1 LSTVDKQKKENA
13 GNKPDKKAI
22 IREKMIEREG
32 EARVVRKIVFTISI
46 ILFLLVGIT
55 AGGGYFYIKSALKPV
70 DPENKK
76 EMTVEIPI
84 GSSVTGI
91 ANILE
96 EHGIIK
102 DARVFKYFVKFKNES
117 GFMAGNYE
125 LSPSMTLP
133 SIIESLKTGKIEQ
146 EAVFQITIPEGKQL
160 KEIAKI
166 IAEKTNH
173 KEEDVFAKL
182 NDREFIQ
189 ALMNKYPD
197 ILTEEILA
205 ENIKYPL
212 EGYLFPATYP
222 FYKEDTKIEEIIM
235 SMLDQTEKVISEYEG
250 DMSERQYT
258 AHQLLTFASLVEEE
272 ATEKL
277 ERNQIASVFYNRL
290 DTGMPLQTD
299 PTVLYAQGEHKDK
312 VLYKDLE
319 IDDPYNTY
327 KNQGLT
333 PGPIANAG
341 TVSIEAVLHPAETDF
356 LYFLATASGDVLF
369 SKTLEEHNAKKAE
382 HIK

>member
-1 LSTVDKQKKENA
+1 LSTEEKQMRENKA
-13 GNKPDKKAI
+13 NKLDKKAV

-32 EARVVRKIVFTISI
+32 EARVVRKIVLTISI
-46 ILFLLVGIT
+46 VLFLLVAIT
-55 AGGGYFYIKSALKPV
+55 VGGGYFYIKSALQPV
-70 DPENKK
+70 DPDNKK

-117 GFMAGNYE
+117 GFMAGSYE
-125 LSPSMTLP
+125 LSPSMTLA

-146 EAVFQITIPEGKQL
+146 EVVFQITIPEGKQL

-166 IAEKTNH
+166 IAEKSNH

-197 ILTEEILA
+197 ILSEEILA
-205 ENIKYPL
+205 DNIKYPL

-222 FYKEDTKIEEIIM
+222 FYKADTKIEEIVM
-235 SMLDQTEKVISEYEG
+235 AMLDQTEKVISEYEG
-250 DMSERQYT
+250 EMAERSYT
-258 AHQLLTFASLVEEE
+258 PHELLTIASLIEEE

-277 ERNQIASVFYNRL
+277 ERDQIASVFYNRL

-327 KNQGLT
+327 KYKGLT

-341 TVSIEAVLHPAETDF
+341 TVSIEAALHPAETDF

-382 HIK
+382 HIQ

>member
-1 LSTVDKQKKENA
+1 MSTEEKQKKAESTANL
-13 GNKPDKKAI
+13 DKKAI
-22 IREKMIEREG
+22 IREKMIEKEG

-46 ILFLLVGIT
+46 ILFLLVGVTI
-55 AGGGYFYIKSALKPV
+55 GSGYFYINSALKPV
-70 DPENKK
+70 DPKNKK
-76 EMTVEIPI
+76 ETNVEIPI

-117 GFMAGNYE
+117 GFMAGEYA
-125 LSPSMTLP
+125 LSPSMTIP
-133 SIIESLKTGKIEQ
+133 NIIESLKTGKIEQ

-166 IAEKTNH
+166 IAEKTGYN
-173 KEEDVFAKL
+173 EEDVFAKL
-182 NDREFIQ
+182 NDREYIK

-197 ILTEEILA
+197 LLTEEILA
-205 ENIKYPL
+205 ENVKQPL

-222 FYKEDTKIEEIIM
+222 FYKEDPKVEEIITT
-235 SMLDQTEKVISEYEG
+235 MLDQTAKVVSEYEG
-250 DMSERQYT
+250 EMAEREYT
-258 AHQLLTFASLVEEE
+258 PHKLLTMASLIEEE

-277 ERNQIASVFYNRL
+277 ERDQIASVFYNRL
-290 DTGMPLQTD
+290 ESGMPLQTD

-327 KNQGLT
+327 KYPGLT

-341 TVSIEAVLHPAETDF
+341 TVSIEAALHPAETDF
-356 LYFLATASGDVLF
+356 LYFLATASGEVLF

-382 HIK
+382 HIQ